1 MWLPQN
7 SSNRCLLV
15 RTASCWA
22 RPVDTGRSRALRTP
36 IMMGCDRTSR
46 IIGFVCL
53 LLALP
58 LIVFTNKAAWGVCN
72 IEEQGDPN
80 ERPLEAWG
88 VCPARDGDHD
98 AGCDRRWLFSTLCL
112 IPVGG
117 LLAPGLYLTFF
128 AC

>member
-1 MWLPQN
+1 M
-7 SSNRCLLV
+7 
-15 RTASCWA
+15 A
-22 RPVDTGRSRALRTP
+22 
-36 IMMGCDRTSR
+36 GCDRTDR
-46 IIGFVCL
+46 IVGFVCL

-58 LIVFTNKAAWGVCN
+58 LVVFTNKAAWGVCN
-72 IEEQGDPN
+72 IEEQGNPN

-88 VCPARDGDHD
+88 VCPARDADHD

-128 AC
+128 SNCS

>member
-1 MWLPQN
+1 
-7 SSNRCLLV
+7 
-15 RTASCWA
+15 
-22 RPVDTGRSRALRTP
+22 
-36 IMMGCDRTSR
+36 MMGCDRTSR

-88 VCPARDGDHD
+88 VCPARDADHD

-117 LLAPGLYLTFF
+117 LLAPGLYLRSLPANSLTVD
-128 AC
+128 ARSVRNSSPII

>member
-1 MWLPQN
+1 M
-7 SSNRCLLV
+7 V
-15 RTASCWA
+15 
-22 RPVDTGRSRALRTP
+22 
-36 IMMGCDRTSR
+36 GCDDRTHQ
-46 IIGFVCL
+46 IVGFVCL

-58 LIVFTNKAAWGVCN
+58 LVVFTNKAAWGVCN

-88 VCPARDGDHD
+88 VCPARDADHD

-117 LLAPGLYLTFF
+117 LLAPGLYLRSLPANSLTVD
-128 AC
+128 ARSVRNSSPII

>member
-1 MWLPQN
+1 MAGF
-7 SSNRCLLV
+7 
-15 RTASCWA
+15 T
-22 RPVDTGRSRALRTP
+22 
-36 IMMGCDRTSR
+36 CDRT
-46 IIGFVCL
+46 GEVLGLVCF

-58 LIVFTNKAAWGVCN
+58 LVVFTNKAAWGVCG

-80 ERPLEAWG
+80 NRPLEAWG
-88 VCPARDGDHD
+88 ILPASGPDDD
-98 AGCDRRWLFSTLCL
+98 PTNAGCDRRWLFSTLCL